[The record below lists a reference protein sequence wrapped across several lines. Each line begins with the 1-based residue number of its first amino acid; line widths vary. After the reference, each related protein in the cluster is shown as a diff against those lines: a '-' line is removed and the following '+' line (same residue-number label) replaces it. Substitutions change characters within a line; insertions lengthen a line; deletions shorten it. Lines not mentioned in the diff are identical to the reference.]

1 MVSKHSAIT
10 IARKAGIKSISEN
23 GVEKLKEI
31 VENKIKIIS
40 DRLCTFYSCKRGKT
54 ITKQDV
60 IDFLYSEGIRTVG

>member
-10 IARKAGIKSISEN
+10 MARKAEIKSISDN
-23 GVEKLKEI
+23 GVEKIKEV

-40 DRLCTFYSCKRGKT
+40 DRLSTFYSCKRGKT

-60 IDFLYSEGIRTVG
+60 IDFLESEGIRKI

>member
-23 GVEKLKEI
+23 GVEKVKEV
-31 VENKIKIIS
+31 VENKIKNMS
-40 DRLCTFYSCKRGKT
+40 DRLCAFYSCKRGKT

-60 IDFLYSEGIRTVG
+60 IEFLYSEGIRIVG

>member
-10 IARKAGIKSISEN
+10 IARKAGIKSISDN
-23 GVEKLKEI
+23 GVEKIKEV

-40 DRLCTFYSCKRGKT
+40 DRLSTFYSCKRGKT

-60 IDFLYSEGIRTVG
+60 IDFLESEGIRNI